1 MVDPPLAPARLS
13 NHRAMRMEGPRFHT
27 GRPVPY
33 RQRARPRSRGDDHNH
48 LTTGRHPSLRFTAGP
63 SRARRLRERVQADLS
78 GRSSSVSIAMA
89 IPSLSV
95 FTITGRPICWAAALM
110 ARVYMTS
117 VS

>member
-33 RQRARPRSRGDDHNH
+33 RQRARPHSRGDDHNH

-78 GRSSSVSIAMA
+78 GPLFVRFQSNGNSVTQRLHNHRQADLLGGGFDGS
-89 IPSLSV
+89 
-95 FTITGRPICWAAALM
+95 
-110 ARVYMTS
+110 RVHD
-117 VS
+117 

>member
-13 NHRAMRMEGPRFHT
+13 NHRAMHMEDHVFTPADLCPT
-27 GRPVPY
+27 GNAPVPAPGATTTTTSPPAATPVSASPLAHHGLGGCVSAF
-33 RQRARPRSRGDDHNH
+33 RRICRAY
-48 LTTGRHPSLRFTAGP
+48 
-63 SRARRLRERVQADLS
+63 
-78 GRSSSVSIAMA
+78 SSSVSRAMA